1 MRHGRDLEMFLEAVR
16 TASFSEAARKLH
28 VTPSAISKAVA
39 RLESA
44 TRSRLFDRNS
54 YQLAVT
60 PEGRAF
66 ADRAGEAMTLLDDAF
81 HMLDDAQDHASGLIR
96 VSSIASFGRH
106 FITPLLPDFLAQYP
120 DVSIELVFDEGM
132 PDLIA
137 DGFDLAI
144 RRGPIIE
151 QDSVVRQICTLPLA
165 LVASPAYLTRA
176 GVPAMPADLAE
187 HECLAIQFASR
198 RRASWIFTAPDGAI
212 GTIAPR
218 GRILVSEQPVD
229 ALIDLA
235 LMGQGIALVALPFVS
250 ELVAAGRL
258 VVLLADHSIERPVE
272 MFVQMPGRR
281 HKPTRVKVFIDYLV
295 ERLRADPRLGGRQEV
310 IADPSNIIAFPG
322 G

>member
-39 RLESA
+39 RLEAA

-66 ADRAGEAMTLLDDAF
+66 ADRAAEALTLLDDAF
-81 HMLDDAQDHASGLIR
+81 HMLDDAQDHATGLIR
-96 VSSIASFGRH
+96 VSSITSFGRH
-106 FITPLLPDFLAQYP
+106 FIVPLLPDFLAQYP

-151 QDSVVRQICTLPLA
+151 QESVVRQICTLPLA
-165 LVASPAYLTRA
+165 LVASPDYLDRA
-176 GVPAMPADLAE
+176 GTPKSPADLSE

-198 RRASWIFTAPDGAI
+198 RRANWIFTGKDGAI
-212 GTIAPR
+212 STIVPR
-218 GRILVSEQPVD
+218 GRIVLSEQPVD
-229 ALIDLA
+229 ALIDVALA
-235 LMGQGIALVALPFVS
+235 GQGIALVALPFVS
-250 ELVAAGRL
+250 ELVAAGKL
-258 VVLLADHSIERPVE
+258 TKLLTDHRIERPAD

-281 HKPTRVKVFIDYLV
+281 HKPTRVRVFVDYLI
-295 ERLRADPRLGGRQEV
+295 ERLRADPRLAAPTQNSIRG
-310 IADPSNIIAFPG
+310 A
-322 G
+322 